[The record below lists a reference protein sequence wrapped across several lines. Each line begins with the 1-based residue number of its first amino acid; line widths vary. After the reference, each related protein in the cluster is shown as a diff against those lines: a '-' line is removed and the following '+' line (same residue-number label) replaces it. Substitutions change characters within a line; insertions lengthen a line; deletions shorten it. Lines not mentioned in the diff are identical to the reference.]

1 MNDSNWPLLTE
12 SLPLAG
18 NLVHVV
24 RLGLNASP
32 GRIETLRSVLSPD
45 ELIRA
50 DRYKF
55 DEPRRRFIVCR
66 AALRQ
71 LLGSCLCREAGALA
85 FAYGPHGKPRLVPG
99 GAVGESK
106 APLTLALSPA
116 DGGEGTSGNA
126 SEPSSIEP
134 SLIEL
139 LPMESSSFSSTD
151 FDEASLDFSVSHS
164 ADLALIAIAVGRR
177 VGVDVERHD
186 AKVRI
191 LKLATRF
198 FSPREAAELASL
210 PECDQLAGFYRGWT
224 CKEAYL
230 KATGFGLSFPL
241 SKFTVALN
249 PREPVSLLEVAD
261 QPDEAARWRMHSLD
275 VATDFS
281 AALLVEVSS
290 QELVSVRQWSMVG
303 SGGLLI

>member
-1 MNDSNWPLLTE
+1 MNDLNWPVLTE
-12 SLPLAG
+12 PLPLVSDI
-18 NLVHVV
+18 VHVV
-24 RLGLNASP
+24 RLDLNAEPS
-32 GRIETLRSVLSPD
+32 RIETLRSVLSPD
-45 ELIRA
+45 ELARA

-71 LLGSCLCREAGALA
+71 LLGSSLTCEPESLK
-85 FAYGPHGKPRLVPG
+85 FVYGLHGKPMLEPNAVAPAGPSPLATRPLLVEFG
-99 GAVGESK
+99 
-106 APLTLALSPA
+106 
-116 DGGEGTSGNA
+116 
-126 SEPSSIEP
+126 
-134 SLIEL
+134 
-139 LPMESSSFSSTD
+139 
-151 FDEASLDFSVSHS
+151 VSHS
-164 ADLALIAIAVGRR
+164 ADLALIAITVGRR

-198 FSPREAAELASL
+198 FSPCEAAELASL
-210 PECDQLAGFYRGWT
+210 PERDQLAGFYRGWT

-249 PREPVSLLEVAD
+249 PRESVSLLEVAD

-275 VATDFS
+275 VAADFS
-281 AALLVEVSS
+281 AAMLVEMAQHESVEVRLWS
-290 QELVSVRQWSMVG
+290 QP
-303 SGGLLI
+303 